1 MIVDKKI
8 KVSVIL
14 PSLNV
19 KSYIKKCVDSV
30 LNQTLKDIE
39 IICVDA
45 GSEDGTLE
53 ILEEYAKNDSRVKLI
68 HSDVKSYGHQMNLGI
83 ENANGEYIGIVET
96 DDFIDERMYD
106 ELYDLTD
113 NCSVDIAKS
122 SFIHFYSESDY
133 KIDGTKQKV
142 PKNKFTVFENAH
154 ILKGHPSIWAAIYK
168 KSFLNENNI
177 EFMEIPGAGW
187 VDNPFLFRTILS
199 ARSIKY
205 TDDAF
210 YYYRELNPDSSTN
223 DLRDLTLPMA
233 RMDNILDILEEYGCD
248 DENILKE
255 LYIRIFWHTHDVLN
269 NDYFKEQKNETILSF
284 NKVFKRMDAH
294 IVDSY
299 FKVKDKKV
307 FYKYRSPIFHLNSKT
322 DLNELSDDELIYLK
336 DENEFLYSHIRTLE
350 RNNKKLTQK
359 NKKLNSKT
367 KRLSKKIKNMEN
379 SKSYRLGFNLLSPFR
394 AIKNFKKGKF
404 EPCKLPP
411 KKTPRILFI
420 PSDNNKTSGAF
431 LSMANLIVNLRDKYS
446 LDIFVILPE
455 KGQGQEILDLFNIPF
470 QLIPSED
477 WVVPLSQ
484 ERNDE
489 FNKMVKDKQKRNK
502 TAIKNIRKF
511 IKVNDID
518 LIHINTTYS
527 YVGAEAGIKERIPIV
542 WHLREFLEED
552 QSNTLWDREKGNN
565 LINRSNKII
574 AISDSIY
581 NKYEKIFD
589 NDKLIRIY
597 NGIDSNKFYKENKS
611 ILDDD
616 KLIFI
621 MVGGFEYY
629 KGQIEFAEACSK
641 LYKNGFTNFEVW
653 FIGTGR
659 SDVKSEV
666 QKICSSAGMDN
677 VKYLGYKLN
686 VEDYFYK
693 SDISFTCAKS
703 EAFGRTTVEAML
715 SGNLV
720 IGADSAGTKE
730 LIADKNTGILYKH
743 GSSDDLYEKILEAIN
758 NINKSKEI
766 AKNGQKFMVENMTA
780 EINADNVY
788 KVYNEILK
796 WD

>member
-1 MIVDKKI
+1 MDKKV

-19 KSYIKKCVDSV
+19 KSFIKECVDSV

-45 GSEDGTLE
+45 GSDDGTLE
-53 ILEEYAKNDSRVKLI
+53 ILKEYEKKDSRVKLI

-96 DDFIDERMYD
+96 DDFIDERMY
-106 ELYDLTD
+106 EALYDLTD

-122 SFIHFYSESDY
+122 SFIHFYAESDY
-133 KIDGTKQKV
+133 KIDGSKQNV
-142 PKNKFTVFENAH
+142 PKNKKFTVFENAH

-168 KSFLNENNI
+168 KSFLKENDI

-199 ARSIKY
+199 AKSIKY
-205 TDDAF
+205 THEAF
-210 YYYRELNPDSSTN
+210 YHYRELNPDSSTN
-223 DLRDLTLPMA
+223 DLRDLTLPMT
-233 RMDNILDILEEYGCD
+233 RMDNVLDILEEYGCY

-255 LYIRIFWHTHDVLN
+255 LYIRIFWHAHDILR
-269 NDYFKEQKNETILSF
+269 NDYFEEQKYETLLSY

-294 IVDSY
+294 IVDSH
-299 FKVKDKKV
+299 FKLKDKKV
-307 FYKYRSPIFHLNSKT
+307 FYKYRSPLFYLNSKE
-322 DLNELSDDELIYLK
+322 DMIELDDNDVIYLNE
-336 DENEFLYSHIRTLE
+336 ENDFLYSQIKALE

-359 NKKLNSKT
+359 NKKLNSNIKN
-367 KRLSKKIKNMEN
+367 LSKKIKNIEN
-379 SKSYRLGFNLLSPFR
+379 SKSYIIGSNLSYPIR
-394 AIKNFKKGKF
+394 KIKNLKKEKF
-404 EPCKLPP
+404 EPYKMPS
-411 KKTPRILFI
+411 KKNPRILFI

-455 KGQGQEILDLFNIPF
+455 KGQGQEILDLFDIPY
-470 QLIPSED
+470 QLIPSSD

-484 ERNDE
+484 ERNDD
-489 FNKMVKDKQKRNK
+489 FNKMVKNKQKKNK

-511 IKVNDID
+511 IKANDID

-527 YVGAEAGIKERIPIV
+527 YVGAEAGIKEKVPVV

-552 QSNTLWDREKGNN
+552 QSNTMWDRVKGNN
-565 LINRSNKII
+565 LINKSDKII

-581 NKYEKIFD
+581 RKYEKIFD
-589 NDKLIRIY
+589 KDKLIRIY
-597 NGIDSNKFYKENKS
+597 NGIDSNKFYKANKS
-611 ILDDD
+611 IFDDD

-730 LIADKNTGILYKH
+730 LISDKKTGILYQH
-743 GSSDDLYEKILEAIN
+743 GNSDDLYEKILDAVNHID
-758 NINKSKEI
+758 KSKEI
-766 AKNGQKFMVENMTA
+766 AKNGQKYMFENMTA

-788 KVYNEILK
+788 KVYKEILK